1 MKKSLSA
8 LLPAMLLLFACVQP
22 EVENIANEAEAL
34 RAYTDPQTKTS
45 LGAGVDGL
53 YDVNWTAGDAIIATD
68 GGGES
73 VYTTESEGT
82 PEGFFIPKTKTILD
96 FSRGVIAGYPA
107 DNIFLGTPN
116 PEEDIYITIPDVQQY
131 VEGSFADRSLPMVS
145 DITYEPVIQFR
156 NAAGVLRMII
166 SGEEQI
172 NVRSIVINSD
182 QYISGDL
189 CYNPGKQSYVE
200 SDIDGGFNKITIEC
214 AEEVT
219 VGSEA
224 IPFHAIMPHQTYSNM
239 SISITASDG
248 RIHTF
253 NLREGKQINLER
265 GSIVNIPL
273 HFKAFGTS
281 NAPEIKCSTTYT
293 SFTNFGISLSMKNVD
308 SYYCG
313 LAEKDRF
320 ERELSSGELL
330 ASIGFQTLYTDPR
343 SYNGAISR
351 FQEGFSDM
359 LIEQGHEYVFWI
371 VPYKEDGNYTVEDIF
386 RHDVMT
392 KSYQPGGTISL
403 SASDVESDMTSVS
416 MTLTASEKASMVYNM
431 LLPTSEL
438 DQFANEEEMVKWL
451 LSGNAYFFE
460 RDSDIVIR
468 KFLSP
473 GTSYTL
479 IALAVDKMG
488 NYGDLFRLEI
498 STVPIPRN
506 SSEIVI
512 EKDVEALRNDQTIR
526 WSIVG
531 GSAVEY
537 RYIIT
542 PTDRHLWTGTLEASV
557 KKASETLFLDPGL
570 YYISRT
576 SDTSAKV
583 SMENGKEYVFVILAV
598 DETGSS
604 STAAD
609 WFFTY

>member
-1 MKKSLSA
+1 
-8 LLPAMLLLFACVQP
+8 MLLLFACVQP

-34 RAYTDPQTKTS
+34 TAYTDPQTKTS
-45 LGAGVDGL
+45 LGAGVEGI
-53 YDVNWTAGDAIIATD
+53 YDVNWTLGDAIVATD

-107 DNIFLGTPN
+107 DKIFLGTPD

-131 VEGSFADRSLPMVS
+131 IEGSFADRSLPMVS
-145 DITYEPVIQFR
+145 DVTYEPVLQFR
-156 NAAGVLRMII
+156 NAAGVLRMIV

-172 NVRSIVINSD
+172 NVKSIVIASD
-182 QYISGDL
+182 EYISGDL
-189 CYNPGKQSYVE
+189 CYNPGSMSYVE

-248 RIHTF
+248 RVHTF
-253 NLREGKQINLER
+253 NLREGKQISLER

-273 HFKAFGTS
+273 HFKTFGTS
-281 NAPEIKCSTTYT
+281 NEPEIKCSTTYT

-313 LAEKDRF
+313 LEEKGRF
-320 ERELSSGELL
+320 ERDLASGELL
-330 ASIGFQTLYTDPR
+330 ESINVQTLYTDPR

-351 FQEGFSDM
+351 FQKGFSDI

-371 VPYKEDGNYTVEDIF
+371 VPYKENGNYSAEDIF

-392 KSYQPGGTISL
+392 KSYEPGGTIKL
-403 SASDVESDMTSVS
+403 SASDIESDMTSVS
-416 MTLTASEKASMVYNM
+416 MTLTASEKAGMVYNM
-431 LLPTSEL
+431 LFPTSEME
-438 DQFANEEEMVKWL
+438 QFANEEEMVKLL
-451 LSGNAYFFE
+451 LSGSAYFFE

-479 IALAVDKMG
+479 IAIAVDKMG
-488 NYGDLFRLEI
+488 KYGELFTQEI
-498 STVPIPRN
+498 TTVPIPYN
-506 SSEIVI
+506 DSEIVI
-512 EKDVEALRNDQTIR
+512 EKDLEALRNDQTIR
-526 WSIVG
+526 WNITG
-531 GSAVEY
+531 GSAAEY

-542 PTDRHLWTGTLEASV
+542 PTDKYLWTGTLESSV
-557 KKASETLFLDPGL
+557 KKSAETLFLDPGL
-570 YYISRT
+570 YYITRT
-576 SDTSAKV
+576 TDASAKV

-604 STAAD
+604 SAAAN